1 MNLIERDQNCI
12 KIKNTSGIIENYEV
26 MANFPFSSDTKRM
39 GIVVKHTETGK
50 IIFYLKGA
58 ETVMK
63 ATVRP
68 GQRAT
73 IDESCENLAL
83 EGLRTLVIA

>member
-1 MNLIERDQNCI
+1 
-12 KIKNTSGIIENYEV
+12 
-26 MANFPFSSDTKRM
+26 M
-39 GIVVKHTETGK
+39 GIVLKCRETQK
-50 IIFYLKGA
+50 IIFYLKGGD
-58 ETVMK
+58 TVMK

-73 IDESCENLAL
+73 IDESCENLAF